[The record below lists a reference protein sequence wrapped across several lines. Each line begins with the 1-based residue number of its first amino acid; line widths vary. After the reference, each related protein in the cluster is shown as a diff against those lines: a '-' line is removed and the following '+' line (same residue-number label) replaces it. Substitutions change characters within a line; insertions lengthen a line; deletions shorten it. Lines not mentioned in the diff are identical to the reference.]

1 MRRHFVAA
9 SVLALLLVVPS
20 LGASIVVGKN
30 PLLPDMAGQKVD
42 IYITGGDVDIAGTNF
57 RVQIADGFPG
67 LLPDFPFGSI
77 NGPDIT
83 GVDIVT
89 GTLFAGGDP
98 TTGLAGEQAWEE
110 TVTTTSGTVAAN
122 GKVATVWID
131 TTGFFLTD
139 SVTSWALNLTG
150 MVFGDTEILDDG
162 GLTISSVL
170 IENGSIYLTPEP
182 LVLSHLLVVVSTCAV
197 AFWFQR
203 RRKQA
208 ALLSR

>member
-30 PLLPDMAGQKVD
+30 PLLPNMADQKVD
-42 IYITGGDVDIAGTNF
+42 IFITGGDVEIAGMQF
-57 RVQIADGFPG
+57 RVQIADGYPG
-67 LLPDFPFGSI
+67 NPPSFPFGTI
-77 NGPDIT
+77 DGPNIT
-83 GVDIVT
+83 SVDALT
-89 GTLFAGGDP
+89 GTLFQGGHSD
-98 TTGLAGEQAWEE
+98 AIFSGEQAWEE
-110 TVTTTSGTVAAN
+110 LPLTASGTVPAN
-122 GKVATVWID
+122 GKLATIRID
-131 TTGFFLTD
+131 TRGFFLTD
-139 SVTSWALNLTG
+139 AVTSWALNLTG

-162 GLTISSVL
+162 GLPISSVL

-203 RRKQA
+203 RRK
-208 ALLSR
+208 